1 MATARFGLWF
11 TCVVACLAASSALE
25 IKVSRWMDPAECIS
39 FELPSGLP
47 AQSHYQL
54 LPASE
59 NTPLRFSSMVSSRCL
74 ESAKDGSCVVSA
86 DASPAACRAATSEN
100 AAGSLEGDFE
110 SKDSVP
116 VMWYV
121 RNTAQTLTLLDT
133 LIVVQPLS
141 ESSDAAVTSAVG
153 GYRRALLSGTQA
165 SSTLTAA
172 ADISSAVPS
181 LVSLRGSGRMM
192 LQAPTASNSNKLT
205 WKNWVDNLSNRVSP
219 KYRRWVKAAI
229 IIIIVLLVLA
239 VIGMLW
245 CIISCLCCPLC
256 CCIRAVK

>member
-1 MATARFGLWF
+1 MIRREFSTQ
-11 TCVVACLAASSALE
+11 SS
-25 IKVSRWMDPAECIS
+25 
-39 FELPSGLP
+39 ELPSFCN
-47 AQSHYQL
+47 AQ
-54 LPASE
+54 
-59 NTPLRFSSMVSSRCL
+59 
-74 ESAKDGSCVVSA
+74 
-86 DASPAACRAATSEN
+86 
-100 AAGSLEGDFE
+100 
-110 SKDSVP
+110 
-116 VMWYV
+116 
-121 RNTAQTLTLLDT
+121 
-133 LIVVQPLS
+133 IVVQPLS